1 MLRDLIPSMRRPVA
15 RVPNDPFVSI
25 RRAMDRLYDD
35 FLTDVGYSG
44 IDLLPDGVHSF
55 SPRIDIEEK
64 DDVIVLSAELPGL
77 TEKDVQVE
85 ADAENLIIRGEKKS
99 QREEKHANYSCTE
112 RAFGTFERVLRM
124 PGKIDKDG
132 IRAGMKE
139 GVLTVTIP
147 RPPEARKEMRK
158 IPVTH

>member
-15 RVPNDPFVSI
+15 RVTNDPFVSI

-35 FLTDVGYSG
+35 FLSDVGYTG
-44 IDLLPDGVHSF
+44 LDVLPEASHTF

-64 DDVIVLSAELPGL
+64 DDLIILSAELPGL

-85 ADAENLIIRGEKKS
+85 ADNENLIIRGEKKS

-112 RAFGTFERVLRM
+112 RAYGSFERILRM
-124 PGKIDKDG
+124 PGKIEKDS
-132 IRAGMKE
+132 IKATMKE

-147 RPPEARKEMRK
+147 RPPEARKEVRK
-158 IPVTH
+158 IPVSH